1 MTWFDLITPIP
12 KTLIPDDEQRRGVNR
27 GFLIAA
33 ALILLFLFIYWLFKD
48 LAGGTDAA
56 EHPFLLVVLELAKV
70 LAGFIMYL
78 VACWGFKAC
87 VHVFTL
93 KSEKQTPVTSQE
105 VRVEIPPE
113 IDLSQPDPIAVR
125 DLFTEGTKQYVISNL
140 YDWIVLE
147 GNRTGPQLAYLY
159 IALTQNHLIESDSP
173 KKLLE
178 ALVNTYSGMEFVSWS
193 TLRHAYSDI
202 KNRPEGRVKKE
213 DQAKSDAIFKILTAP
228 KPPK

>member
-1 MTWFDLITPIP
+1 MTWLDIITPIP
-12 KTLIPDDEQRRGVNR
+12 KTLIPDDERRRGVNR

-33 ALILLFLFIYWLFKD
+33 VLILLFLFIYWLFKD
-48 LAGGTDAA
+48 LAGITDASG
-56 EHPFLLVVLELAKV
+56 HLFLLVLQELAKV

-78 VACWGFKAC
+78 AACWGLKLC
-87 VHVFTL
+87 LHVFTL
-93 KSEKQTPVTSQE
+93 KSEKPAPALSQE
-105 VRVEIPPE
+105 VQVEIPPGM
-113 IDLSQPDPIAVR
+113 DLSQPDPFAVR
-125 DLFTEGTKQYVISNL
+125 DLFVVGTKQYVISNL
-140 YDWIVLE
+140 YDWIVLG

-173 KKLLE
+173 QKLLE
-178 ALVNTYSGMEFVSWS
+178 ALTNTYSDLKFASWS

-213 DQAKSDAIFKILTAP
+213 DQAKADAIFKILTAP

>member
-1 MTWFDLITPIP
+1 MTWFDIITPIP
-12 KTLIPDDEQRRGVNR
+12 KTLIPDDERRRGVNR

-33 ALILLFLFIYWLFKD
+33 VLILLFLFIYWLFKD
-48 LAGGTDAA
+48 LAGITDASG
-56 EHPFLLVVLELAKV
+56 HPFLLVLLELAKV
-70 LAGFIMYL
+70 LAGLIIYL
-78 VACWGFKAC
+78 AACWGFKAC

-93 KSEKQTPVTSQE
+93 KSEKPSQSETS
-105 VRVEIPPE
+105 PE
-113 IDLSQPDPIAVR
+113 IDLSQPDPLAVR
-125 DLFTEGTKQYVISNL
+125 DLFTKGTKQYVILNL

-159 IALTQNHLIESDSP
+159 IALTKNHLIESKSP
-173 KKLLE
+173 SKLLE
-178 ALVNTYSGMEFVSWS
+178 ALENTYPDLKFASWS

-213 DQAKSDAIFKILTAP
+213 DQAKADAIFKTLTAP

>member
-1 MTWFDLITPIP
+1 MTFLDIITPIP
-12 KTLIPDDEQRRGVNR
+12 KTLIPDDERRRSVNR

-33 ALILLFLFIYWLFKD
+33 ALILIFIFIYWLFKD
-48 LAGGTDAA
+48 LAGITDAN
-56 EHPFLLVVLELAKV
+56 EHPFLLLLLELAKV

-78 VACWGFKAC
+78 VACWGFKVC
-87 VHVFTL
+87 VYIYTQ
-93 KSEKQTPVTSQE
+93 KSEKPAPTSPPE
-105 VRVEIPPE
+105 VQVEIPPE
-113 IDLSQPDPIAVR
+113 IDLSKPDPLAVR
-125 DLFTEGTKQYVISNL
+125 DLFTQGTKQYVITNL

-159 IALTQNHLIESDSP
+159 IALTKNHLIESKSP
-173 KKLLE
+173 RKLLE
-178 ALVNTYSGMEFVSWS
+178 ALENTYTDLKFASWS

-213 DQAKSDAIFKILTAP
+213 DQAKADAIFKILTVP

>member
-1 MTWFDLITPIP
+1 MTFLDIITPIP
-12 KTLIPDDEQRRGVNR
+12 KKLIPDDERRRGVNR

-48 LAGGTDAA
+48 LAGIAEA
-56 EHPFLLVVLELAKV
+56 KEHPFLLVLLEIAKV
-70 LAGFIMYL
+70 LAGFLMYL
-78 VACWGFKAC
+78 AACWGFKLC

-93 KSEKQTPVTSQE
+93 KSEKPTPAISQE
-105 VRVEIPPE
+105 VQVEIPPE
-113 IDLSQPDPIAVR
+113 IDLSQPDPLAVR
-125 DLFTEGTKQYVISNL
+125 DLFVVGTKQYVISNL

-178 ALVNTYSGMEFVSWS
+178 ALVNTYSGMAFVSWS

-213 DQAKSDAIFKILTAP
+213 DQAKADAIFKILMAP

>member
-1 MTWFDLITPIP
+1 MTFLDIITPIP
-12 KTLIPDDEQRRGVNR
+12 KTLIPDDERRRGVNG
-27 GFLIAA
+27 GFLITV

-48 LAGGTDAA
+48 LAGATDAA
-56 EHPFLLVVLELAKV
+56 EHPFLLVLLELAKV

-78 VACWGFKAC
+78 VACWGFKVC

-93 KSEKQTPVTSQE
+93 KSEKPAPAASPEAPVE
-105 VRVEIPPE
+105 VPPE

-125 DLFTEGTKQYVISNL
+125 DLFTEGTKPYVISNL
-140 YDWIVLE
+140 YDWIALE
-147 GNRTGPQLAYLY
+147 GNCTGPQLAYLY

-173 KKLLE
+173 KKLLD
-178 ALVNTYSGMEFVSWS
+178 ALVNTYTEIKFASWS

-213 DQAKSDAIFKILTAP
+213 DQARADTIFKILTAP

>member
-1 MTWFDLITPIP
+1 MTWFEVITPIP

-33 ALILLFLFIYWLFKD
+33 SLILLFLFIYWLFKD
-48 LAGGTDAA
+48 LAGVSDSAD
-56 EHPFLLVVLELAKV
+56 HPLLLVVLELAKV

-78 VACWGFKAC
+78 VACWGFKVC
-87 VHVFTL
+87 VYVFTL
-93 KSEKQTPVTSQE
+93 KSEKPASTTPPE
-105 VRVEIPPE
+105 VQVEIPPE
-113 IDLSQPDPIAVR
+113 IGLSQPDPIAVR
-125 DLFTEGTKQYVISNL
+125 DLFTEGTKPYVISNL

-159 IALTQNHLIESDSP
+159 IALTQNHLIERDSP

-202 KNRPEGRVKKE
+202 KHRPEGRVKKE
-213 DQAKSDAIFKILTAP
+213 DQAKADAIFKLLTAP

>member
-1 MTWFDLITPIP
+1 MTFLDLITPIP
-12 KTLIPDDEQRRGVNR
+12 KTLITDDERRRGVNR

-48 LAGGTDAA
+48 LSGGTDAA

-78 VACWGFKAC
+78 VACWGFRVC
-87 VHVFTL
+87 VHVYTL
-93 KSEKQTPVTSQE
+93 KSELPTPATSQE
-105 VRVEIPPE
+105 AQVVIPPE
-113 IDLSQPDPIAVR
+113 IDLSQPDPLAVR
-125 DLFTEGTKQYVISNL
+125 DLFIQGTKQYVITNL

-159 IALTQNHLIESDSP
+159 IALTKNHLIESKSP
-173 KKLLE
+173 RKLLE
-178 ALVNTYSGMEFVSWS
+178 ALENTYTDLKFASWS

-213 DQAKSDAIFKILTAP
+213 DQAKADAIFKILTVP

>member
-1 MTWFDLITPIP
+1 MTWFDIITPIP
-12 KTLIPDDEQRRGVNR
+12 KTLIPDDKRRRGVNR

-48 LAGGTDAA
+48 LAGITDAK
-56 EHPFLLVVLELAKV
+56 EHSFLLVLLEIAKV
-70 LAGFIMYL
+70 LAGFLMYL
-78 VACWGFKAC
+78 VACWGYKLC
-87 VHVFTL
+87 VYVFTL
-93 KSEKQTPVTSQE
+93 KSEQSAPATSQE
-105 VRVEIPPE
+105 VQVEIPPE
-113 IDLSQPDPIAVR
+113 IDLSQPDPLAVR
-125 DLFTEGTKQYVISNL
+125 DLFVGGTKQYVISNL

-173 KKLLE
+173 KKLLD
-178 ALVNTYSGMEFVSWS
+178 ALVNTYTEIKFASWS

-213 DQAKSDAIFKILTAP
+213 DQARADTIFKILTAP